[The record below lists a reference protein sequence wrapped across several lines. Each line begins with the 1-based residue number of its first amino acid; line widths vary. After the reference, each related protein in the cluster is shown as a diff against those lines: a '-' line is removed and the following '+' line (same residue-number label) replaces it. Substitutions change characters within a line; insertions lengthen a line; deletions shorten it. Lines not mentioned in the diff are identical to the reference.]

1 MLQWFMEQLR
11 KSDEVYSTDLI
22 EEIFTKEFREDEYLV
37 LKMEFAQERITALEK
52 SEIPWQQNYRAGKWI
67 KHYLKMLQEHGA
79 EASECKAFCREHWQN
94 TAARMYYIGL
104 CEEEG
109 AYEEALQALDE
120 SIAKDRSLSKL
131 QIRDYEKQKKDIY
144 WVIKDEEHY
153 REQLWKLVEGY
164 SPIDIELYRELRG
177 LYDGKS
183 WSELRERIISSI
195 RDFQSRNELLEEE
208 KLYDRLLDS
217 VLLTAP
223 RLAMQCRSACWQ
235 C

>member
-1 MLQWFMEQLR
+1 MFAAKAMFQWFMEQLR
-11 KSDEVYSTDLI
+11 K
-22 EEIFTKEFREDEYLV
+22 
-37 LKMEFAQERITALEK
+37 
-52 SEIPWQQNYRAGKWI
+52 
-67 KHYLKMLQEHGA
+67 A

-120 SIAKDRSLSKL
+120 SIAMERSFSKL

-144 WVIKDEEHY
+144 QVIKVEEHY
-153 REQLWKLVEGY
+153 REQLWKLVEDY
-164 SPIDIELYRELRG
+164 SPVDIELYRELRG

-183 WSELRERIISSI
+183 RSELRERIISSI

-217 VLLTAP
+217 VLQSPGLYTLRQYDDVLGELYPVQILEKYRQQLNQMAEMMLVAAAGIVFCG
-223 RLAMQCRSACWQ
+223 RKLYKSR
-235 C
+235 

>member
-1 MLQWFMEQLR
+1 MLADDISKFWVELLSQTDDSGKREMFQWFMEQLR
-11 KSDEVYSTDLI
+11 K
-22 EEIFTKEFREDEYLV
+22 
-37 LKMEFAQERITALEK
+37 AEK
-52 SEIPWQQNYRAGKWI
+52 G
-67 KHYLKMLQEHGA
+67 
-79 EASECKAFCREHWQN
+79 ECKAFCREHWQN

-109 AYEEALQALDE
+109 TYEEALQALDE
-120 SIAKDRSLSKL
+120 SIAKDRSLSQL

-144 WVIKDEEHY
+144 RVIKDEEHY
-153 REQLWKLVEGY
+153 REQLWKLVEDY
-164 SPIDIELYRELRG
+164 SPVDIELYRELRG
-177 LYDGKS
+177 LYDEKS

-195 RDFQSRNELLEEE
+195 RDFQSRNELLKEE

>member
-1 MLQWFMEQLR
+1 MFAAKAMFQWFMEQLR
-11 KSDEVYSTDLI
+11 K
-22 EEIFTKEFREDEYLV
+22 
-37 LKMEFAQERITALEK
+37 AEK
-52 SEIPWQQNYRAGKWI
+52 G
-67 KHYLKMLQEHGA
+67 
-79 EASECKAFCREHWQN
+79 ECKAFCREHWQN

-131 QIRDYEKQKKDIY
+131 QIRDYEKHKKDIY
-144 WVIKDEEHY
+144 RVIKDEEHY
-153 REQLWKLVEGY
+153 REQLWKLVEDY
-164 SPIDIELYRELRG
+164 SPVDIELYRELRE
-177 LYDGKS
+177 LYDEKS

-217 VLLTAP
+217 VLQSPGLYTLRQYDDVLGDQVVLEILDDWKIRYKRRP
-223 RLAMQCRSACWQ
+223 AMMQELKALK
-235 C
+235 